1 MAAINSLKAF
11 ARASKDEV
19 ESDVSRSDLYMIN
32 PSRIREEEGFNAR
45 GAFCEGDYYER
56 PEVKARI
63 RMFAEAYKRGD
74 HIDPIVVKVIDGE
87 IFVREGHRR
96 LRGLH
101 LAISEGTDIKRTPV
115 FEHKGDEAEQALLVV
130 TSNSGEPL
138 TRLER
143 AVIFARLSS
152 WGWSDQKIATHAGNL
167 HAESVRQDRAL
178 LNMPIELKRM
188 VQEGI
193 VAATYAQELF
203 NEHGTKAVEI
213 LKNAQAEQSSD
224 NAGKPDAAPK
234 KLTKKSVEK
243 GPRLGKK
250 VVEAMHRGVSSITSR
265 LDSMKASDD
274 GKSFTLTLSLAE
286 VEELQELKAK
296 LAALEPKS
304 DKTDENQQELDLV
317 GNQ

>member
-1 MAAINSLKAF
+1 
-11 ARASKDEV
+11 
-19 ESDVSRSDLYMIN
+19 
-32 PSRIREEEGFNAR
+32 
-45 GAFCEGDYYER
+45 
-56 PEVKARI
+56 
-63 RMFAEAYKRGD
+63 MFAEAYKRGD

>member
-32 PSRIREEEGFNAR
+32 PTRIREEEGFNAR

-224 NAGKPDAAPK
+224 NAGKPDATPK
-234 KLTKKSVEK
+234 KLTKKS
-243 GPRLGKK
+243 
-250 VVEAMHRGVSSITSR
+250 
-265 LDSMKASDD
+265 
-274 GKSFTLTLSLAE
+274 
-286 VEELQELKAK
+286 
-296 LAALEPKS
+296 
-304 DKTDENQQELDLV
+304 
-317 GNQ
+317 